1 MINVIKNVLCS
12 CNYQYIEET
21 KVNHQDNEFQ
31 LFVFRSETTQSQV
44 FLVLTIK
51 ESQLLEIGFNDD
63 FMIDV
68 VTSFKETTIYK
79 TEMDKNTSLVFGV
92 ERDISSTKLNKVR
105 VEIEDDPYYFK
116 KYVFSFTEA
125 EAEQFYQLSKQ
136 YSLSDI
142 DVIQKY
148 ILDTKNFIEF
158 KDNYENKEMYRMI
171 SDLLIKIPVIPISF
185 QEKEKIKAV
194 EQYMEET
201 NTYKSE
207 KMKNLDNIITE
218 LLGSEETEEQDES
231 LTDAL
236 LEMWDIKL

>member
-1 MINVIKNVLCS
+1 VINVIKNVLCS

-21 KVNHQDNEFQ
+21 NVNHHDDEFQ

-44 FLVLTIK
+44 FLVLSIK
-51 ESQLLEIGFNDD
+51 ESQLLEIGFNND

-125 EAEQFYQLSKQ
+125 EAKQFYQLSKQ

-142 DVIQKY
+142 EVIQKY
-148 ILDTKNFIEF
+148 ILDTKNFTEF
-158 KDNYENKEMYRMI
+158 KDNYENKEIYRMI

-201 NTYKSE
+201 NTYESE

-218 LLGSEETEEQDES
+218 LLGSEETEEEDES
-231 LTDAL
+231 LTEAL